1 MADANSFEF
10 WQAGEQPDEPQNGLD
25 SGSFEY
31 WQAGEQPPVYAG
43 ADDVIIRTLPTTGAG
58 R

>member
-10 WQAGEQPDEPQNGLD
+10 WQASEQPDEPQNGLA
-25 SGSFEY
+25 SGGFEY

-43 ADDVIIRTLPTTGAG
+43 AAIIRTLPTTGAG